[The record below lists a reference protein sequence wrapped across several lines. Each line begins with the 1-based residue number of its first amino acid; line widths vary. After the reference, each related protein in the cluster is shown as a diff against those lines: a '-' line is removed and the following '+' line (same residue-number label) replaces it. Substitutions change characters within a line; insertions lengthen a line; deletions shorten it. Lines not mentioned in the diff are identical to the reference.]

1 MAAASVALLLVIGKL
16 PGQSTPEGVLL
27 NDFNKFLKEVIDPKT
42 KAKLS
47 SNCENQPKFAE
58 QIRDLEKQLEELRE
72 RKNEIL
78 DSLNP
83 PKKNDGSEPLEL
95 SDGDYSDALPGGT
108 PGSEPLELSDGD
120 YSDVSPEVSL
130 GSEPLELSDGDY
142 SDVSPEDSLGSEPL
156 ELSDGDYSDVSPE
169 DSLGSEPLE
178 LSDGDYSDVSPED
191 SLGSEPLELS
201 DGDYSDALPGG
212 APGSE
217 PLELSDGDYSDALPE
232 KMLDEIEALEKKIMA
247 EINNLKSLCDKE
259 EEIIS
264 TSCPSACQKY
274 ADCTIYTEGTTKE
287 DQKDAYDS
295 CMEEC
300 PKWSDK
306 TKICINKRPIKG
318 IDDCI
323 HLSFCGLAEY
333 NNVR

>member
-1 MAAASVALLLVIGKL
+1 MPKPLFIGGVVATLAAASVALLLVIGKL

-27 NDFNKFLKEVIDPKT
+27 NDFNKFLKEVTNPKT
-42 KAKLS
+42 KDKLS

-72 RKNEIL
+72 RKNEIINSINNESNES
-78 DSLNP
+78 DEWIP
-83 PKKNDGSEPLEL
+83 PE
-95 SDGDYSDALPGGT
+95 
-108 PGSEPLELSDGD
+108 PGSEPLDF
-120 YSDVSPEVSL
+120 V
-130 GSEPLELSDGDY
+130 EPVITENGTDEWI
-142 SDVSPEDSLGSEPL
+142 PPL
-156 ELSDGDYSDVSPE
+156 
-169 DSLGSEPLE
+169 
-178 LSDGDYSDVSPED
+178 
-191 SLGSEPLELS
+191 
-201 DGDYSDALPGG
+201 
-212 APGSE
+212 PGSE
-217 PLELSDGDYSDALPE
+217 PLDFVEPAVSESDEWIPPIPGSEPLPFDE
-232 KMLDEIEALEKKIMA
+232 PTPEIETESEWIPPLPGSEPLDLDPTPLTNSQSTELNEIQALEKKIMT
-247 EINNLKSLCDKE
+247 EINNLKSLCDEE

-287 DQKDAYDS
+287 GQKDAYDS

-333 NNVR
+333 NNIR